1 VKPTKTKSR
10 ARKVNAARRDP
21 LAKIREDLDALVA
34 RMQTPEQQAGVDA
47 LFAADGKK
55 LGELAQ
61 AHAKRKPSAA

>member
-1 VKPTKTKSR
+1 
-10 ARKVNAARRDP
+10 
-21 LAKIREDLDALVA
+21 
-34 RMQTPEQQAGVDA
+34 MQTPEQQAGVDA